1 MLFICSLL
9 AAGSARGLNL
19 RTIAFHLR
27 LSRAEPASE
36 GHRQR
41 VAHNFGLGFDAATT
55 TTTFAPNNRSGGFVS
70 DLTHADANH
79 VREQIEIRRLDEVVP
94 GLSLAARDFI
104 KIDVEG
110 FEGHVLRGARAT
122 LEGFTPVVVLE
133 LNHWCLNA
141 FQPRCAFGGRK
152 LCGDVSPHP
161 GDALPEPPV
170 RFR

>member
-1 MLFICSLL
+1 
-9 AAGSARGLNL
+9 ARGLNL

-55 TTTFAPNNRSGGFVS
+55 SITFAPNNRSGGFVS

-94 GLSLAARDFI
+94 GLSLAALDFI

-122 LEGFTPVVVLE
+122 LEGLTPVVVLE